1 MPKKGSRRVTRR
13 AGKGPGMSVEAL
25 QGSFSTIDAK
35 IARAIE
41 GRASDAEL
49 VGAIQAAWKA
59 QFHRPLSLA
68 ASRGL
73 VEHYRAV
80 HTEGGVKK
88 RRTRKAGRSQRGGMA
103 PIAWTL
109 GQGTTLPVYGS
120 FPVEVG
126 MSAQAVR
133 ALDVGRFFESPI
145 SRACDSTGGAPA
157 PVQKGGSKPHT
168 QEGGGLFDAL
178 AMGHAPASVPRNIVE
193 MGVSAV
199 QGAPIANPPSDPIR
213 GAIPL
218 ASQPLRPFDTT
229 GLSAALTPI
238 TPLWTGSF

>member
-13 AGKGPGMSVEAL
+13 AGKSPAMSVEAL
-25 QGSFSTIDAK
+25 QGSFSVIDTK
-35 IARAIE
+35 VARAIE

-49 VGAIQAAWKA
+49 VGVIQAAWNA
-59 QFHRPLSLA
+59 QFHRPLSAA

-73 VEHYRAV
+73 IEHYRAV
-80 HTEGGVKK
+80 HTEGGAKK
-88 RRTRKAGRSQRGGMA
+88 RRTRRRQRGGMA
-103 PIAWTL
+103 PLDWTL

-133 ALDVGRFFESPI
+133 TLDMNRFFESSV

-157 PVQKGGSKPHT
+157 PAQKGGSKSRAQH
-168 QEGGGLFDAL
+168 GGGLFDAL
-178 AMGHAPASVPRNIVE
+178 VMGHAPASVPHNVIE

-199 QGAPIANPPSDPIR
+199 QGAPIGNPSSDPIR

-229 GLSAALTPI
+229 GLSGATMPV

>member
-1 MPKKGSRRVTRR
+1 
-13 AGKGPGMSVEAL
+13 MSVEAL
-25 QGSFSTIDAK
+25 QGSFSAIDVK
-35 IARAIE
+35 VARAIE

-49 VGAIQAAWKA
+49 VSVIQAAWNT

-80 HTEGGVKK
+80 HTEGGAKK
-88 RRTRKAGRSQRGGMA
+88 RRTRRRQRGGMA
-103 PIAWTL
+103 PIAWTM
-109 GQGTTLPVYGS
+109 GQGSTVPVYGS

-157 PVQKGGSKPHT
+157 PAQKGGSKPHT
-168 QEGGGLFDAL
+168 QQGGGLFDAFV
-178 AMGHAPASVPRNIVE
+178 MGHAPASVPRNIVE
-193 MGVSAV
+193 MGISAV
-199 QGAPIANPPSDPIR
+199 QGAPITNPPSDPIR

-218 ASQPLRPFDTT
+218 ASQPLKPFDTT
-229 GLSAALTPI
+229 GLSGALTPV